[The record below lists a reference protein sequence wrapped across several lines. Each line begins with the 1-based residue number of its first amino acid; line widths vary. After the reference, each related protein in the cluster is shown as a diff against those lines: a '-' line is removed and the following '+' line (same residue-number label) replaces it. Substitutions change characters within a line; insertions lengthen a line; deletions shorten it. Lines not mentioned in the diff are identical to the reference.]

1 MLRIFYDLFFPRLS
15 WVASIPDWRTKAC
28 EFTVVYHGFCVD
40 RTVDIFFSD
49 FLFYFGNLITVLNRG
64 DDRHSRLCDFMFFLF
79 FYQVVAFDVNTDNFD
94 TSVSFTLP
102 LPATA
107 QVLITTNKRE
117 YNSFKNQCYKIARAR
132 LV

>member
-40 RTVDIFFSD
+40 RTADIFFSD

-64 DDRHSRLCDFMFFLF
+64 DDRHSSLCDFMFFLF
-79 FYQVVAFDVNTDNFD
+79 F
-94 TSVSFTLP
+94 
-102 LPATA
+102 
-107 QVLITTNKRE
+107 I
-117 YNSFKNQCYKIARAR
+117 R
-132 LV
+132 L